1 MIILKMY
8 FGIIFERIIR
18 HSIVQFLNPL
28 IKLCY
33 MRYNFTLFF
42 LLLLLGF
49 TSLKVEAQIINN
61 ITKPSL
67 TIHSLAEKIYLQLDN
82 TIYQTGETIWF
93 KTVVSRSYDN
103 SLSDISEVL
112 HVELI
117 DFNETLVEK
126 KILKLKGGIASGSF
140 ELQKG
145 YKSGKY
151 LIRAYTHWNR
161 NFEEDFM
168 FTQSIDVLNLDENKK
183 LKNPIINVA
192 VTTDSINTLSA
203 DINPRVLNPNHK
215 GKLQLY
221 IDTGKSIDTI
231 ELKKNKENIY
241 KLNYRLPE
249 KVTQAEL
256 KFNTQASG
264 KIFEANTPD
273 SYSKTIVIDKDY
285 LDVQFFPEGGKL
297 VNGLLSTVAFKAID
311 YQGLGYEI
319 SGLIKDGK
327 GNDITSFN
335 SNNLG
340 LGTFKLLPKTGSN
353 YYAEVSVNDVIYRY
367 SLPIAKTTGNV
378 LSVVRLKDDIRLL
391 LVSNTKSKTNIKIQT
406 ESRGIKYHDLSFKSK
421 DTITTS
427 ISSKSLPEGII
438 KITVLNDKAQIISER
453 LVFNTKLNKRL
464 KLNIESDRT
473 SYSQREKTTL
483 KIQLDSLQEPEGTNL
498 SVLVID
504 KEKVDASK
512 SYKPNLISHLLLSS
526 ELKGF
531 IENPRYYFNDNNK
544 SRALDLDALL
554 LSQGWRNYKYQN
566 SIASTNYI
574 YKPEKRLVV
583 SGTIGEY
590 FNPKKRPKKPL
601 DLNMIVYGETEDIY
615 KQEIDSSGRYYF
627 ELEDLYKP
635 RAELF
640 MQVVNKKGE
649 PIDFGINLDK
659 KWNPEIKLRA
669 EQTIELPSQIIST
682 FTERIEADNK
692 IQRDYEVAHNTIAL
706 DEVKLRDYKLTPA
719 REKSIE
725 LHGEPTYV
733 IDGEEFIEVAPD
745 WNFGVY
751 SVLKAKYPDK
761 IRIRTVHDIP
771 PWYYAKVWNSD
782 ITLVLIDNIPVYY
795 EDYDEIQ
802 NIPADEVSSIDIIES
817 ARDVYRYVFEI
828 FGTGNVNFGTNR
840 VSYLNIYTKSGNGL
854 YGITKAKGVLTDYVS
869 GYSKDAEFYAPN
881 YETLTNQDWVIPDN
895 RSVIHWSPDIT
906 LNSKGEYILEYYND
920 DHIGEV
926 SVIVEAISKDGKIG
940 YLEKTYTLRKAER

>member
-1 MIILKMY
+1 
-8 FGIIFERIIR
+8 
-18 HSIVQFLNPL
+18 
-28 IKLCY
+28 
-33 MRYNFTLFF
+33 MRYNSTLFYF
-42 LLLLLGF
+42 LVLLSF
-49 TSLKVEAQIINN
+49 TSIIVDAQVINN

-67 TIHSLAEKIYLQLDN
+67 TKHSLAEKIYLQLDN
-82 TIYQTGETIWF
+82 SIYQTGETIWF

-183 LKNPIINVA
+183 LKNPIINVV
-192 VTTDSINTLSA
+192 VTTDSIKTLSA

-256 KFNTQASG
+256 KFNMQASG

-273 SYSKTIVIDKDY
+273 SYAKTIVIDKDY

-340 LGTFKLLPKTGSN
+340 LGTFKLFPKTGSN
-353 YYAEVSVNDVIYRY
+353 YYAEVSVNGIIYKY
-367 SLPIAKTTGNV
+367 NLPVAHNSGSV
-378 LSVVRLKDDIRLL
+378 LSVVNLKEDIKVL
-391 LVSNTKSKTNIKIQT
+391 LVSNTKSKGNIRIQT

-421 DTITTS
+421 DTIATS

-438 KITVLNDKAQIISER
+438 KITVLNNKTQIISER
-453 LVFNTKLNKRL
+453 LVFNTKLNNRL
-464 KLNIESDRT
+464 KLDLESNRA
-473 SYSQREKTTL
+473 SFSQREKTTL
-483 KIQLDSLQEPEGTNL
+483 KIQLDSLQVPKGTSL

-504 KEKVDASK
+504 KEKADASK
-512 SYKPNLISHLLLSS
+512 NYKPNLVSHLLLSS

-531 IENPRYYFNDNNK
+531 IENPGYYFNDNNK
-544 SRALDLDALL
+544 NGALDLDALL

-627 ELEDLYKP
+627 ELEDLYRP

-649 PIDFGINLDK
+649 PIDFSINLDK
-659 KWNPEIKLRA
+659 KWNPKISFKR
-669 EQTIELPSQIIST
+669 EQTVELSSQIIST
-682 FTERIEADNK
+682 FTERVEADNK

-725 LHGEPTYV
+725 LHGEPQHV
-733 IDGEEFIEVAPD
+733 IDGKELMEVAPD
-745 WNFGVY
+745 WNFGIY
-751 SVLKAKYPDK
+751 TVLKTKYPD
-761 IRIRTVHDIP
+761 IVRIIEVPARP
-771 PWYYAKVWNSD
+771 PWYYAKTVKSD
-782 ITLVLIDNIPVYY
+782 YTFVLIDNIPVYY
-795 EDYDEIQ
+795 EDYPLIQ
-802 NIPADEVSSIDIIES
+802 HLPVDEVESIDIIEK
-817 ARDVYRYVFEI
+817 AKDVTRYLFEI
-828 FGTGNVNFGTNR
+828 YGTGNVSLALIK
-840 VSYLNIYTKSGNGL
+840 VSYINIYTKSGKGL
-854 YGITKAKGVLTDYVS
+854 HGMTKSKGVKTEVIDGFSESV
-869 GYSKDAEFYAPN
+869 EFYSPSYDN
-881 YETLTNQDWVIPDN
+881 LTNQDWVIPDN
-895 RSVIHWSPDIT
+895 RSVIHWSPNIA

-926 SVIVEAISKDGKIG
+926 SVIVEAISKNGKIG
-940 YLEKTYTLRKAER
+940 YAEKIYTVKEAER